1 MENETKK
8 QGNYLT
14 GIIGAIIGGF
24 IATIP
29 WVLAYVYG
37 NMMLSLLAVLIAA
50 GEFYGYKLCK
60 GKIDKKLPVII
71 MILAIIIV
79 SVTTLIIIPAWL
91 LAKEGL
97 PVTLQSIKNLY
108 SFSDFSTAI
117 IKDYL
122 ITVIFTVLGASV
134 VTSSIKKQL
143 ANNVEDINLTVSNTE
158 EQTKIKESA
167 IKVIKPIFEKYN
179 AKSQENSM
187 TKEEVFA
194 EVEDKNKNIYFKE
207 LTSYG
212 IIKKYKGKYFYQ
224 ESEESS
230 IKKKPSTGKIVGI
243 TIGILVIIF
252 AIVAIFT
259 GGTGTNLIQNS
270 DIKFEIPSNWNVYNE
285 YSTEEGWSYY
295 RYINSVPSYENQETN
310 TIDYSAQPAVINVNY
325 DHANA
330 DGENT
335 IDSTTENFASIDE
348 VKTVVEA
355 YIKESI
361 KPEQYDINVV
371 TSKNGYQTVKAKMQY
386 ESDPEEIDY
395 YYYIYRDGKLAYLTG
410 YTFNT
415 KDDAE
420 LENTLDSI
428 LDSFAW
434 QY

>member
-97 PVTLQSIKNLY
+97 PATPQAIKNLY

-117 IKDYL
+117 IRDYL
-122 ITVIFTVLGASV
+122 ISVVFTVLGASV
-134 VTSSIKKQL
+134 VTSSVKKQL

-158 EQTKIKESA
+158 EQIKIKESA

-285 YSTEEGWSYY
+285 YSAEEGWSYY

-325 DHANA
+325 DHANT

-335 IDSTTENFASIDE
+335 IDSTDNFTSIDE

-395 YYYIYRDGKLAYLTG
+395 YYYIYKDGKLAYLTG

>member
-97 PVTLQSIKNLY
+97 PATPQAIKNLY

-117 IKDYL
+117 IRDYL
-122 ITVIFTVLGASV
+122 ISVVFTVLGASV
-134 VTSSIKKQL
+134 VTSSVKKQL

-158 EQTKIKESA
+158 GQIKIRESA

-252 AIVAIFT
+252 SIVAIFT

-285 YSTEEGWSYY
+285 YSAEEGWSYY

-325 DHANA
+325 DHANT

-335 IDSTTENFASIDE
+335 IDSTDNFTSIDE

-395 YYYIYRDGKLAYLTG
+395 YYYIYKDGKLAYLTG

>member
-8 QGNYLT
+8 KGNYLT

-60 GKIDKKLPVII
+60 GKIDKKLPIII
-71 MILAIIIV
+71 MILAIIVV
-79 SVTTLIIIPAWL
+79 SVTTLLIIPAWL

-97 PVTLQSIKNLY
+97 PATLQAIKNLY

-117 IKDYL
+117 MRDYL
-122 ITVIFTVLGASV
+122 ISVVFTVLGASI
-134 VTSSIKKQL
+134 VTSSVKKQL
-143 ANNVEDINLTVSNTE
+143 ANNVEDVNLTVSNTE
-158 EQTKIKESA
+158 EQIKMKESA

-179 AKSQENSM
+179 AKSQGNTM

-194 EVEDKNKNIYFKE
+194 EIEDKNKNIYFKE

-224 ESEESS
+224 ESEEGST
-230 IKKKPSTGKIVGI
+230 KKKPSTGKTVGI

-252 AIVAIFT
+252 AIVGIFT

-285 YSTEEGWSYY
+285 YSAEEGWSYY

-325 DHANA
+325 DHANT

-335 IDSTTENFASIDE
+335 IDSTDNFTSIDE

-361 KPEQYDINVV
+361 QPDKYDINVV

-395 YYYIYRDGKLAYLTG
+395 YYYIYKDGKLAYLTG

>member
-8 QGNYLT
+8 QENYLT

-97 PVTLQSIKNLY
+97 PATPQAIKNLY

-117 IKDYL
+117 IRDYL
-122 ITVIFTVLGASV
+122 ISVVFTVLGASV
-134 VTSSIKKQL
+134 VTSSVKKQL
-143 ANNVEDINLTVSNTE
+143 ANNVEDINLTVTNTE
-158 EQTKIKESA
+158 EQNKIKESA

-252 AIVAIFT
+252 SIVAIFT

-270 DIKFEIPSNWNVYNE
+270 DIKY
-285 YSTEEGWSYY
+285 
-295 RYINSVPSYENQETN
+295 
-310 TIDYSAQPAVINVNY
+310 
-325 DHANA
+325 
-330 DGENT
+330 
-335 IDSTTENFASIDE
+335 
-348 VKTVVEA
+348 
-355 YIKESI
+355 
-361 KPEQYDINVV
+361 
-371 TSKNGYQTVKAKMQY
+371 
-386 ESDPEEIDY
+386 
-395 YYYIYRDGKLAYLTG
+395 
-410 YTFNT
+410 
-415 KDDAE
+415 
-420 LENTLDSI
+420 
-428 LDSFAW
+428 
-434 QY
+434 